1 MKKIILN
8 ILLLITA
15 NLLFSEDIGLT
26 KIDTLDN
33 KTLLN
38 GEWEFYIDING
49 NKNINDINDV
59 EWQKVYMPK
68 GNINKDGKLKSSIYY
83 LKKDL
88 HVSETLKGEG
98 IGLYLGKITT
108 CDKTYFNGSLIGGKG
123 SFPPEFKATPF
134 TPSYYFVPSSLIKYG
149 ETNTILIKSFYSFEG
164 GIIEDEIF
172 ATNYKDFY
180 LGMRIGNLIHRDINI
195 VIIVSLLLFFFYH
208 LFMFIKNPSEKSN
221 LYFSINLIC
230 ISLYYLPRF
239 IENPPVTFLIS
250 EKIIYSCMYA
260 GVLSLV
266 LFFEINQKIF
276 IKNIF
281 KILVIIN
288 AISIFLQYVS
298 VDMFMHRSIYSVHFF
313 IVIAEFFYIFYI
325 IITALRKG
333 NKNAL
338 TLFAGLIIV
347 FVFIINDISYVF
359 MNKLPTIWLF
369 PFSLPF
375 FIMSI
380 VIYLAN
386 KSMNSYREVDNLN
399 KQIENKVNN
408 LNKMINEIEKSSKR
422 VEESKNLLSGSIY
435 NMSGNVTSMIKEIN
449 SLYKEIDIQYSK
461 INEALD
467 SSKQTIDMVYNVENI
482 VLENKNTLEKN
493 SEFVNKMSES
503 INNVVLKS
511 KEANNISKD
520 FKKYAQSGSLSLNEV
535 LKTIKKVEESS
546 NKIIGIISLISDI
559 SEKTKILAINAA
571 IESARAGEAG
581 KGFSIVSGEIRHLAN
596 DTRSGV
602 NDINI
607 MVNEIISRV
616 KLSVENSIELEKKL
630 NIIIKGSD
638 DLDNINSSLFLSMN
652 EQAENSKTMVQNINI
667 QRDMGGNISDIIKKE
682 KKSIEIINKSLT
694 DLKVFTD
701 GILKLADLLTNKSNG
716 IEIMVNEISKV
727 VVENEK
733 VINELKELISAP

>member
-1 MKKIILN
+1 
-8 ILLLITA
+8 
-15 NLLFSEDIGLT
+15 
-26 KIDTLDN
+26 
-33 KTLLN
+33 
-38 GEWEFYIDING
+38 
-49 NKNINDINDV
+49 
-59 EWQKVYMPK
+59 
-68 GNINKDGKLKSSIYY
+68 
-83 LKKDL
+83 
-88 HVSETLKGEG
+88 
-98 IGLYLGKITT
+98 
-108 CDKTYFNGSLIGGKG
+108 
-123 SFPPEFKATPF
+123 
-134 TPSYYFVPSSLIKYG
+134 
-149 ETNTILIKSFYSFEG
+149 
-164 GIIEDEIF
+164 
-172 ATNYKDFY
+172 
-180 LGMRIGNLIHRDINI
+180 
-195 VIIVSLLLFFFYH
+195 
-208 LFMFIKNPSEKSN
+208 
-221 LYFSINLIC
+221 
-230 ISLYYLPRF
+230 
-239 IENPPVTFLIS
+239 
-250 EKIIYSCMYA
+250 
-260 GVLSLV
+260 
-266 LFFEINQKIF
+266 
-276 IKNIF
+276 
-281 KILVIIN
+281 
-288 AISIFLQYVS
+288 
-298 VDMFMHRSIYSVHFF
+298 MFMHRSIYSVHFF